1 MSRQFSQNGCLT
13 ISSCKS
19 NAAITPSGSE
29 TPSTLANLLF
39 LSPAFSQI
47 DDCTLEWTFEPN
59 SLDYVHIRFLSGSI
73 PDWTRLFEQ
82 AYRCL
87 KPGGYIESMEPSPI
101 VECDDGTINDKSAMS
116 QWGKI
121 FIQGGINSGRT
132 WTVVRDHVQEK
143 AMKEAGFTEVEAT
156 TWKVFGSIFS
166 DVRSLLT

>member
-1 MSRQFSQNGCLT
+1 
-13 ISSCKS
+13 
-19 NAAITPSGSE
+19 
-29 TPSTLANLLF
+29 LANLLF